1 MNETSLKPELKLHK
15 KARYVRPQP
24 PAGLS
29 RAEKKM
35 YRQIVKQL
43 ENDEIHDLVDLGLI
57 EKLVRAYS
65 RQAVLDAKYDDSLGN
80 DSEADEERY
89 ERLERLDTKIF
100 KLKEKLGLFP
110 ADRDRLQAARPMKS
124 PFFDQKYPGLPPR
137 EA

>member
-1 MNETSLKPELKLHK
+1 MTKEEQK
-15 KARYVRPQP
+15 Y
-24 PAGLS
+24 
-29 RAEKKM
+29 
-35 YRQIVKQL
+35 YRKIVKQL